1 MDKSLLANIYKSI
14 VSAFVAFVLVFQA
27 VISLGPIVGLEVGT
41 KYWPLLNYAMYSR
54 SFQEGDTVNVYRP
67 IEIVTEDGAV
77 TELSLDMLDL
87 QLWHYRMLGRD
98 LEDRRQD
105 ALDFLIEKTATASPL
120 TEVRIKSFPVV
131 VTRDGPELQES
142 EILVRIFVES
152 NRIRNL

>member
-87 QLWHYRMLGRD
+87 QLWHYQCWDVIWKTDGRMRW
-98 LEDRRQD
+98 
-105 ALDFLIEKTATASPL
+105 
-120 TEVRIKSFPVV
+120 
-131 VTRDGPELQES
+131 
-142 EILVRIFVES
+142 IF
-152 NRIRNL
+152 